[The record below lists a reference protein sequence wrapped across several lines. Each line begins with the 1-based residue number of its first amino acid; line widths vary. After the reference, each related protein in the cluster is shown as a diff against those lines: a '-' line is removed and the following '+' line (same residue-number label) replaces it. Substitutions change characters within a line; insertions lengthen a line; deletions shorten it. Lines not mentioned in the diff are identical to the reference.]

1 MHTAWRKDQQ
11 ELTRQII
18 SRVDIIA
25 FSISLIG
32 RNKGC
37 YLDHLDGRFG
47 YITLEDALANRYRVF
62 NYETDELEGTYESLD
77 ALIEAG
83 WKVST

>member
-1 MHTAWRKDQQ
+1 MKTWSKDQQ
-11 ELTRQII
+11 ELTRDIL
-18 SRVDIIA
+18 SRVDVVA
-25 FSISLIG
+25 FSVSLIG
-32 RNKGC
+32 KNKGC

-47 YITLEDALANRYRVF
+47 YMRLEDALSERYRIYI
-62 NYETDELEGTYESLD
+62 YETDALAGEYETID

>member
-1 MHTAWRKDQQ
+1 MKKTWRKVQQ
-11 ELTRQII
+11 EVTRDII

-25 FSISLIG
+25 FSFSLIEP
-32 RNKGC
+32 NKGC

-47 YITLEDALANRYRVF
+47 YITLNDALASRYRVF
-62 NYETDELEGTYESLD
+62 NYKTDALEGSYETLD
-77 ALIEAG
+77 ALLEAG